1 MSSLYTQLIAKVV
14 FPLQEWL
21 KKHDTVRRRKQLE
34 RSQWLTL
41 ADLQQLQQTNLQRFI
56 GHIYQHVPYYRQ
68 LMQQQHLTPSDI
80 RTVADLVKL
89 PFLTKSVVSENFAS
103 LKADNAGELK
113 RFNTGGS
120 SGQPL
125 IFLLGNE
132 RVSHDVAAKW
142 RATKWWNVDIG
153 DKEIVAW
160 GSPIE
165 LGAQDRARIMRD
177 LLFRSQLIPA
187 FDLTEQKLLAFLQR
201 IRDNKPKML
210 FGYPSVYHLLAKTAQ
225 AHGIAMDNLGIN
237 VVFVTSE
244 RLYPYQR
251 ELISKVF
258 GAPVANGY
266 GGRDAGFIAHECP
279 AGGMHLSFEDIVVEI
294 VDPASGEVLPA
305 GQSGEIVV
313 THLATSEFPFV
324 RYRTGD
330 IATLSA
336 KSCSCGRSLPM
347 LESIEGRSTDFVVA
361 SDGTMMHGLAL
372 IYILRDINGI
382 EAFKITQQSLELTDV
397 DIVWSNGEV
406 PEAIEQAIIRGLKQR
421 LGDGVTININQL
433 DEIKP
438 EKSGKYRYV
447 ISKVTP

>member
-1 MSSLYTQLIAKVV
+1 MSSLYTQLIATVV

-34 RSQWLTL
+34 RSQWLPL
-41 ADLQQLQQTNLQRFI
+41 SALQQLQQTNLQRFI
-56 GHIYQHVPYYRQ
+56 SHIYQHVPYYRQ
-68 LMQQQHLTPSDI
+68 LMQQRDVTPDDI
-80 RTVADLVKL
+80 RSVADLVKL
-89 PFLTKSVVSENFAS
+89 PFLTKSVISENFEQ
-103 LKADNAGELK
+103 LKADNAGDLK

-142 RATKWWNVDIG
+142 RATKWWDVDIG

-225 AHGIAMDNLGIN
+225 AHGIVMDDLGIK

-251 ELISKVF
+251 ELISQVF

-294 VDPASGEVLPA
+294 IDPATGEVQPA
-305 GQSGEIVV
+305 GKAGEIVV

-330 IATLSA
+330 IATLSSQ
-336 KSCSCGRSLPM
+336 SCRCGRSLPL
-347 LESIEGRSTDFVVA
+347 LESIEGRSTDFVMA

-372 IYILRDINGI
+372 IYILRDIDGI
-382 EAFKITQQSLELTDV
+382 EAFKIIQQSLELTDV
-397 DIVWSNGEV
+397 DIVWPQGAI
-406 PEAIEQAIIRGLKQR
+406 PEAVKTQIVTGLQQR
-421 LGDGVTININQL
+421 LGDSVSININQL
-433 DEIKP
+433 NEIKP

-447 ISKVTP
+447 ISKVAS

>member
-1 MSSLYTQLIAKVV
+1 MRSMYTRFISSVI

-21 KKHDTVRRRKQLE
+21 KKHDTVRRRRQLE
-34 RSQWLTL
+34 QSQWLPL
-41 ADLQQLQQTNLQRFI
+41 ATLQQQQNARLQHFI
-56 GHIYQHVPYYRQ
+56 AQASQHVPYYRTLLQQ
-68 LMQQQHLTPSDI
+68 LNLTPADFNSS
-80 RTVADLVKL
+80 ADLAKL
-89 PFLTKSVVSENFAS
+89 PFLTKAVITDNFNQ

-142 RATKWWNVDIG
+142 RATRWWGVDIG

-165 LGAQDRARIMRD
+165 LGAQDKARLMRD
-177 LLFRSQLIPA
+177 LVFRSALIPA
-187 FDLTEQKLLAFLQR
+187 FDISEHKLLAFLQR
-201 IRDNKPKML
+201 IRASKPKML
-210 FGYPSVYHLLAKTAQ
+210 FGYPSVYHLLAQTAQ
-225 AHGIAMDNLGIN
+225 KHGIVMSDLGIK

-251 ELISKVF
+251 ELIETTF

-266 GGRDAGFIAHECP
+266 GGRDAGFIAHQCP

-294 VDPASGEVLPA
+294 IDPASGQVLPA
-305 GQSGEIVV
+305 GEAGEIVV
-313 THLATSEFPFV
+313 THLATSEFPFI

-330 IATLSA
+330 IATLA
-336 KSCSCGRSLPM
+336 TKPCSCGRSLPL
-347 LESIEGRSTDFVVA
+347 LESIEGRSTDFVMA
-361 SDGTMMHGLAL
+361 ADGTMMHGLAL
-372 IYILRDINGI
+372 IYILRDIDGI
-382 EAFKITQQSLELTDV
+382 AAFKIVQHSLSQTTV
-397 DIVWSNGEV
+397 QVVWPAGALPAEIAA
-406 PEAIEQAIIRGLKQR
+406 EIRAGFQAR
-421 LGDGVTININQL
+421 LGDKVQIDIEQP
-433 DEIKP
+433 DEIAP

-447 ISKVTP
+447 ISKVTA

>member
-1 MSSLYTQLIAKVV
+1 MH
-14 FPLQEWL
+14 
-21 KKHDTVRRRKQLE
+21 KK
-34 RSQWLTL
+34 
-41 ADLQQLQQTNLQRFI
+41 
-56 GHIYQHVPYYRQ
+56 P
-68 LMQQQHLTPSDI
+68 
-80 RTVADLVKL
+80 
-89 PFLTKSVVSENFAS
+89 
-103 LKADNAGELK
+103 LK

-225 AHGIAMDNLGIN
+225 THGIAMDNLGIN

-251 ELISKVF
+251 ELIAQVF

-294 VDPASGEVLPA
+294 VDPASGEVLHA

-330 IATLSA
+330 IATLST

-406 PEAIEQAIIRGLKQR
+406 PEAIKQAIISGLKQR